1 MNKGLNIFLAVLLC
15 VVVYI
20 GLLLS
25 FYSSK
30 NVEASTPYLGDV
42 KSTRGTY
49 GTYAVSANSMGSN
62 MATISVRSANSIFH
76 HRSVFSYVPAASMP
90 TYSQSPIGGT
100 LSKSVASPIYTT
112 SSAEFHSFGGGGN
125 TGGVSMSGGVVSSN
139 SQSPIANTQLA
150 VQGGGLNGI
159 TTSSPNSFNTS
170 SFNNLINIS
179 PNSLIASLPASDYQG
194 IASMGDLRG
203 IRGRQSAGPA
213 TNTGGWL
220 NWLVLNGYGTQGAD
234 GIWGLDIYQL
244 RQAYDDYVR
253 NWNST
258 MGKKPTWDEWLA
270 WFMGSEGNPYMW
282 DDGENQYGFSFVPVG
297 DFMPLIVFALLYV
310 VLVMYRRRQCKMINS
325 NEDVE

>member
-125 TGGVSMSGGVVSSN
+125 GGGASMSGGVVSG
-139 SQSPIANTQLA
+139 NTTL
-150 VQGGGLNGI
+150 
-159 TTSSPNSFNTS
+159 SPNSFS
-170 SFNNLINIS
+170 V
-179 PNSLIASLPASDYQG
+179 SLPNIPSLAYYPQSTASFDG
-194 IASMGDLRG
+194 VNPAFASSLSLPEIGTT
-203 IRGRQSAGPA
+203 S
-213 TNTGGWL
+213 
-220 NWLVLNGYGTQGAD
+220 VGYGASAPL
-234 GIWGLDIYQL
+234 GLSG
-244 RQAYDDYVR
+244 RR
-253 NWNST
+253 NASSIGGNL
-258 MGKKPTWDEWLA
+258 DEWVQGLI
-270 WFMGSEGNPYMW
+270 
-282 DDGENQYGFSFVPVG
+282 NQYGWMYSDGTIDYFDRQVLEDLYNKAIENGELPVG
-297 DFMPLIVFALLYV
+297 VTWEMFLSWFDKQSDRYAFPIPSGVWFMCFLALGYGLYIA
-310 VLVMYRRRQCKMINS
+310 YRRKQKVVNS
-325 NEDVE
+325 